1 MHRALYLAMAIL
13 PLAACGQSQAVAKQA
28 EASTEAEA
36 ETPLPA
42 VDDQAE
48 IERIAATLSEEG
60 DYPDRKMFT
69 GFMFGKKLL
78 ESGALRTRDKDR
90 YSETTVETAIAA
102 ERARKMARDERA
114 GKIAQRRDAGDLTLA
129 TADCKQMKNG
139 IDGRPVAYPMGY
151 SFRGRKYPDPCT
163 ALEAGSE

>member
-1 MHRALYLAMAIL
+1 MHRALYLALAIL

-28 EASTEAEA
+28 EAPTGAEA
-36 ETPLPA
+36 GTPLPA
-42 VDDQAE
+42 VDDQTE

-60 DYPDRKMFT
+60 EYPDRKMFT

-102 ERARKMARDERA
+102 ERARKVARDERTA
-114 GKIAQRRDAGDLTLA
+114 RIAQRRNAGDLSLA
-129 TADCKQMKNG
+129 TADCEQMKNG

-151 SFRGRKYPDPCT
+151 SFRGRKYPDPCA
-163 ALEAGSE
+163 ALAAGSE

>member
-1 MHRALYLAMAIL
+1 MQRILFLALMIA
-13 PLAACGQSQAVAKQA
+13 PVAACGGSA
-28 EASTEAEA
+28 AEA
-36 ETPLPA
+36 EPGAEVEQAAQTPLPA

-48 IERIAATLSEEG
+48 IERIAATLSDEG

-78 ESGALRTRDKDR
+78 ESGALKTRDKDR

-102 ERARKMARDERA
+102 ERARKMARDERD
-114 GKIAQRRDAGDLTLA
+114 GKIAKRRAGGDLTLA
-129 TADCKQMKNG
+129 TADCKQMKDG

-151 SFRGRKYPDPCT
+151 SFKGRKYSDPCA
-163 ALEAGSE
+163 ALEANSE

>member
-1 MHRALYLAMAIL
+1 MQRILFLALMIA
-13 PLAACGQSQAVAKQA
+13 PVAACSGSA
-28 EASTEAEA
+28 AEA
-36 ETPLPA
+36 EPGAETEQAAGTPLPA

-48 IERIAATLSEEG
+48 IERIAATLSDEG

-78 ESGALRTRDKDR
+78 ESGALKTRDKDR

-102 ERARKMARDERA
+102 ERARKVARDERSA
-114 GKIAQRRDAGDLTLA
+114 KIAQRRDSGDLTLA
-129 TADCKQMKNG
+129 RADCKQMKDG
-139 IDGRPVAYPMGY
+139 IDGRPVLYPMGY

-163 ALEAGSE
+163 ALADGSE